1 MTITMN
7 DSPLKTI
14 EELKRFL
21 KSSTL
26 LAFKGLRRNEIYE
39 WVEDTIIKFDYQT
52 LGKKDK
58 GIVKKYLEKITG
70 LSRAQITRLIGK
82 QRKTGIIAVEKGN
95 RHIFSKIYSDKD
107 IGLLARTDE
116 LHDFPNGVTVK
127 RILERMV
134 KEYGDFSYRNIS
146 HISVGHIYNL
156 RKSVHYQRLI
166 KKYEKTKPRVINIGE
181 RRKPDPNG
189 IPGYLRVD
197 TVHQGDREKQKGM
210 YHINIVDEVTQWE
223 YIGAVEK
230 ISEAHLAP
238 LLVRLINQ
246 YPFAVF
252 EFHADNGSE
261 YINRQ
266 VARML
271 NKLLV
276 TLTKSRSRQTN
287 DNALVES
294 KNGSIIRKWMGY
306 GFIDQKHAGRVNDFY
321 FDIFNEYL
329 NFHRPCG
336 FATEVK
342 DKKGKIKKVY
352 KHENYMTPYEKFKSL
367 PDAQKH
373 LKATITFEGLE
384 RIAKRKTDNQIAE
397 EIQTKRYQ
405 LFNQILPAYSSQ

>member
-134 KEYGDFSYRNIS
+134 KE
-146 HISVGHIYNL
+146 
-156 RKSVHYQRLI
+156 
-166 KKYEKTKPRVINIGE
+166 
-181 RRKPDPNG
+181 
-189 IPGYLRVD
+189 
-197 TVHQGDREKQKGM
+197 
-210 YHINIVDEVTQWE
+210 
-223 YIGAVEK
+223 
-230 ISEAHLAP
+230 
-238 LLVRLINQ
+238 
-246 YPFAVF
+246 
-252 EFHADNGSE
+252 
-261 YINRQ
+261 
-266 VARML
+266 
-271 NKLLV
+271 
-276 TLTKSRSRQTN
+276 
-287 DNALVES
+287 
-294 KNGSIIRKWMGY
+294 
-306 GFIDQKHAGRVNDFY
+306 
-321 FDIFNEYL
+321 
-329 NFHRPCG
+329 
-336 FATEVK
+336 
-342 DKKGKIKKVY
+342 
-352 KHENYMTPYEKFKSL
+352 
-367 PDAQKH
+367 
-373 LKATITFEGLE
+373 
-384 RIAKRKTDNQIAE
+384 
-397 EIQTKRYQ
+397 
-405 LFNQILPAYSSQ
+405 